1 MAFALTYT
9 TLVAALEDYLDRDNS
24 ELVARIPTFIQLAE
38 VRVARE
44 LRILAFTRAVTD
56 TLTAGQAIVAKPVD
70 WRETQVIN
78 IGTGTGNNTRNTLLP
93 RSYEYLRTYAPDP
106 TVTGTPKYYADY
118 DRKHWLLAP
127 TPAADS
133 PIEVVYTALVA
144 PLDSSN
150 QTNVLTDYAPDMLL
164 YACLLETAPYLKAD
178 ERIQVW
184 QARYDRCLQAEVID
198 DVRNLID
205 QSITATENRG

>member
-1 MAFALTYT
+1 MAFALTYSS
-9 TLVAALEDYLDRDNS
+9 LVTAIEDYLDRDNT

-56 TLTAGQAIVAKPVD
+56 TLVAGTAIVAKPSD
-70 WRETQVIN
+70 WRETISIN
-78 IGTGTGNNTRNTLLP
+78 LGTGTGNNTRNIVLP

-118 DRKHWLLAP
+118 DRQHWLFAP
-127 TPAADS
+127 TPAANS
-133 PIEVVYTALVA
+133 PIEVVYTALVE
-144 PLDSSN
+144 PLDDNN

-164 YACLLETAPYLKAD
+164 YACLLETAPYLKND
-178 ERIQVW
+178 ERIQTW
-184 QARYDRCLQAEVID
+184 QARYDRCLKAEVID

-205 QSITATENRG
+205 QSITASENR